1 MTIVLAILLLALG
14 GCLLARRQG
23 HAWAGPALVVVT
35 LLALLVGG
43 VAMVGRLRKVSP
55 AKQAMSAQASAA
67 QALGAQVAAH
77 VEGGTVLVLTYA
89 PATGDRLFTDARWE
103 GLALALTSM
112 AYRLVAAGPQVVPGA
127 SLPPGSDF
135 VVFAHEKL
143 TADANTWLAAH
154 PDTKAVVSLLPAPP
168 SGLALGGRP
177 LFAFAVAELEGWAA
191 GLRSGQWKA
200 ALIAKR
206 AVSATEALDQANW
219 SNLFDLVT
227 PATLADYQ
235 KNATP

>member
-1 MTIVLAILLLALG
+1 MMIVLAILLVALC
-14 GCLLARRQG
+14 GCLMARRQG
-23 HAWAGPALVVVT
+23 HDWASPALVVVT
-35 LLALLVGG
+35 LLALLAGG
-43 VAMVGRLRKVSP
+43 VVMVGRLRKVSP

-67 QALGAQVAAH
+67 KVLGEQLAAS
-77 VEGGTVLVLTYA
+77 VESGTILVLTYA

-103 GLALALTSM
+103 GLALALTNT

-127 SLPPGSDF
+127 SLPAGSDF

-154 PDTKAVVSLLPAPP
+154 PDTKAIVSLLPAPP
-168 SGLALGGRP
+168 PGLALGGRP

-206 AVSATEALDQANW
+206 AVAVTEGLDQSDWAQ
-219 SNLFDLVT
+219 LFDLVT
-227 PATLADYQ
+227 PATVAAFQ